1 MFPKEAVNTMAGVI
15 ERVVFDFDQ
24 DDIVSE
30 DGGFLDA
37 INAAEGTKSNIIGIY
52 APNGTRLQE
61 MRKGVNI
68 IQMSNGTTKKV
79 IR

>member
-1 MFPKEAVNTMAGVI
+1 MAGVI
-15 ERVVFDFDQ
+15 ERVVFGFDQ

-37 INAAEGTKSNIIGIY
+37 INSAEDTKSNIIGIY
-52 APNGTRLQE
+52 APSGTRRQE